1 MLLIVSQKLTP
12 SLHTWQAESGA
23 TLFVISGPELL
34 SEFVGES
41 EMHLRNVF
49 VAAAAAAPAI
59 VFMDELDA
67 IAPSRGEGGKSAGDS
82 GGMSARIVTTLLTLL
97 DGASDALAGV
107 AVVAATNRPDSID
120 AALRRP
126 GRFDAEVLVGIPSAK
141 GRVAILESHL
151 ATVRHDI
158 SQPAVADFAAR
169 LHGFTG
175 ADIGALVGEAS
186 LTALRRAVRNGDSGA
201 AAAPLRVLV
210 EDVAS
215 ALRTVRPSGLRSFSV
230 EAPPVAAWDD
240 VAGLDDVKQRLREVV
255 EWPELRS
262 DDLARIGAAPPRGV
276 LLYGPPGCAKTS
288 LARAV
293 AARSGRNFIAA
304 SGPDIYSLWV
314 GESEKAVAA
323 LFERARAAAPCV
335 LFLDELDALA
345 PARESGEASG
355 GSGSRVTERVLA
367 QLLTELDGGA
377 GGLSASSGV
386 ALLAATNRPDR
397 VDPALLRPGR
407 LDRLLYVP
415 PPADAAERTA
425 VLAVHVRNTAL
436 MPDVDLCALG
446 RETEGFTGADLS
458 ALCREAA
465 LAALEEDLG
474 VAAVAAR
481 HFAAARAL
489 VSPSPPLE
497 ADVSAMYARLA
508 RG

>member
-1 MLLIVSQKLTP
+1 V
-12 SLHTWQAESGA
+12 
-23 TLFVISGPELL
+23 VSGPELV

-41 EMHLRNVF
+41 ETHLRDVF
-49 VAAAAAAPAI
+49 AAAAAAAPAV
-59 VFMDELDA
+59 VFLDELDA
-67 IAPSRGEGGKSAGDS
+67 IAPARGDAGRSSNADS

-107 AVVAATNRPDSID
+107 AVVAATNRPDAID

-158 SQPAVADFAAR
+158 GQPELADVAAR

-175 ADIGALVGEAS
+175 ADIGALIGEAS
-186 LTALRRAVRNGDSGA
+186 LTALRRAVRNGASGA
-201 AAAPLRVLV
+201 DDPLLRVLA
-210 EDVAS
+210 EDLAA
-215 ALRTVRPSGLRSFSV
+215 ALRVIRPSGLRSFSV
-230 EAPPVAAWDD
+230 EAPPAAAWDD

-255 EWPELRS
+255 EWPEARS
-262 DDLARIGAAPPRGV
+262 SELARIGAAPPRGV

-314 GESEKAVAA
+314 GESEKAIAS
-323 LFERARAAAPCV
+323 LFERARSAAPCV

-345 PARESGEASG
+345 PAREASDASG
-355 GSGSRVTERVLA
+355 GGGSRVTERVLA

-377 GGLSASSGV
+377 GGLPGSAGV

-397 VDPALLRPGR
+397 VDAALLRPGR

-425 VLAVHVRNTAL
+425 VLAVHCRNTPLAL
-436 MPDVDLCALG
+436 DVDLAALG
-446 RETEGFTGADLS
+446 RDTEGFTGAGLS

-465 LAALEEDLG
+465 LAALEEDLS

-481 HFAAARAL
+481 HFTAARAL
-489 VSPSPPLE
+489 VSPSPPLDPE
-497 ADVSAMYARLA
+497 VSAMYARLA